1 MTPET
6 REKLINSL
14 KDIHGYSE
22 IAIPEWL
29 LYTLIGIFSIALIY
43 FLYKF
48 FSKKKKNIPEKLF
61 YESLIEK
68 LQKLELESDNKKFY
82 LNYSELIRLY
92 FDERMNTAL
101 IDKTTD
107 EIKSS
112 LYEIKE
118 LSSPDARFLIDSL
131 SRADLAKFAKKEF
144 SAEQKLNDLNRAI
157 NIIQEQ
163 ETKFQALL
171 KNPAADSNLELN
183 DVQAS
188 TEKELNK

>member
-6 REKLINSL
+6 RENLINSL

-29 LYTLIGIFSIALIY
+29 LYTLVGIFSVALIY

-48 FSKKKKNIPEKLF
+48 FSKKKKLAEKPF

-68 LQKLELESDNKKFY
+68 LQELELESDNKKFY

-92 FDERMNTAL
+92 FDQRMNTAL
-101 IDKTTD
+101 LDKTTD

-144 SAEQKLNDLNRAI
+144 STEQKLNDLNKAI

-183 DVQAS
+183 DVQAT

>member
-29 LYTLIGIFSIALIY
+29 LYTLVGIFSVALIY

-48 FSKKKKNIPEKLF
+48 FSKKKKLTEKPF

-92 FDERMNTAL
+92 FDKRMNTAL
-101 IDKTTD
+101 LDKTTD

-144 SAEQKLNDLNRAI
+144 SAEQKLNDLNKAI

-163 ETKFQALL
+163 E
-171 KNPAADSNLELN
+171 
-183 DVQAS
+183 
-188 TEKELNK
+188 LNK

>member
-29 LYTLIGIFSIALIY
+29 LYTLIGIFSVAIIY
-43 FLYKF
+43 FLYRL
-48 FSKKKKNIPEKLF
+48 FSKKKKLAEKPF

-92 FDERMNTAL
+92 FDKRMNTAL
-101 IDKTTD
+101 LDKTTD

-144 SAEQKLNDLNRAI
+144 SAEQKLNDLNKAI
-157 NIIQEQ
+157 NILQEQ
-163 ETKFQALL
+163 ETKFQTLL
-171 KNPAADSNLELN
+171 KNPAADSNLEL
-183 DVQAS
+183 DKAEAT

>member
-22 IAIPEWL
+22 IAVPEWL
-29 LYTLIGIFSIALIY
+29 LYTLIGIFSVTIIY
-43 FLYKF
+43 FLYRF
-48 FSKKKKNIPEKLF
+48 FSKKKTLTEKPF

-92 FDERMNTAL
+92 FDKRMNTAL

-144 SAEQKLNDLNRAI
+144 SAEQKLNDLNKAI

-163 ETKFQALL
+163 EIKFQALL
-171 KNPAADSNLELN
+171 KNPTADSNPELN
-183 DVQAS
+183 DVQAT

>member
-29 LYTLIGIFSIALIY
+29 LYTLVGIFSVALIY

-48 FSKKKKNIPEKLF
+48 FSKKKKLAEKPF

-68 LQKLELESDNKKFY
+68 LQELELESDNKKFY

-92 FDERMNTAL
+92 FDQRMNTAL
-101 IDKTTD
+101 LDKTTD

-144 SAEQKLNDLNRAI
+144 STEQKLNDLNKAI

-183 DVQAS
+183 DVQAT

>member
-22 IAIPEWL
+22 IAVPEWL
-29 LYTLIGIFSIALIY
+29 LYTLIGIFSVAILY
-43 FLYKF
+43 FLYRF
-48 FSKKKKNIPEKLF
+48 FSKKKKLAEKPF
-61 YESLIEK
+61 CESLIEK
-68 LQKLELESDNKKFY
+68 LQKLKLESDNKKFY

-92 FDERMNTAL
+92 FDKRMNTAL
-101 IDKTTD
+101 LDKTTD

-144 SAEQKLNDLNRAI
+144 SAEQKLNDLNKAI
-157 NIIQEQ
+157 NILQEQ
-163 ETKFQALL
+163 ETKFQTLL
-171 KNPAADSNLELN
+171 KNPAADSNLEL
-183 DVQAS
+183 DKAEAT

>member
-29 LYTLIGIFSIALIY
+29 LYTLVGIFSVALIY

-48 FSKKKKNIPEKLF
+48 FSKKKKLAEKPF

-68 LQKLELESDNKKFY
+68 LQELELESDNKKFY

-92 FDERMNTAL
+92 FDKRMNTAL
-101 IDKTTD
+101 LDKTTD

-118 LSSPDARFLIDSL
+118 LSSPEARFLIDSL
-131 SRADLAKFAKKEF
+131 SRADLAKFAKKDF
-144 SAEQKLNDLNRAI
+144 STEQKLHDLNKAI
-157 NIIQEQ
+157 NISQEQ

-183 DVQAS
+183 DVQAT

>member
-29 LYTLIGIFSIALIY
+29 LYTLIGILTVAIIY
-43 FLYKF
+43 FLYRF
-48 FSKKKKNIPEKLF
+48 FSKKKKLAEKPF

-92 FDERMNTAL
+92 FDKRMNSAL
-101 IDKTTD
+101 IDKTTE
-107 EIKSS
+107 EIKTS
-112 LYEIKE
+112 LYKIKE

-144 SAEQKLNDLNRAI
+144 SAEQKLNDLNKAI

-163 ETKFQALL
+163 ETKFQTLL
-171 KNPAADSNLELN
+171 KNPAADSNLEL
-183 DVQAS
+183 DKAQVT

>member
-1 MTPET
+1 MHYIEVST
-6 REKLINSL
+6 I
-14 KDIHGYSE
+14 
-22 IAIPEWL
+22 
-29 LYTLIGIFSIALIY
+29 
-43 FLYKF
+43 
-48 FSKKKKNIPEKLF
+48 KKKQAEKPF

-68 LQKLELESDNKKFY
+68 LQELELESDNKKFY

-92 FDERMNTAL
+92 FDQRMNTAL
-101 IDKTTD
+101 LDKTTD

-144 SAEQKLNDLNRAI
+144 STEQKLNDLNKAI

-183 DVQAS
+183 DVQAT

>member
-22 IAIPEWL
+22 IAVPEWL
-29 LYTLIGIFSIALIY
+29 LYTLIGIFSVAILY

-48 FSKKKKNIPEKLF
+48 FSKKKTLTEKPF

-92 FDERMNTAL
+92 FDKRMNTAL

-144 SAEQKLNDLNRAI
+144 SAEQKLNDLNKAI

-163 ETKFQALL
+163 E
-171 KNPAADSNLELN
+171 
-183 DVQAS
+183 
-188 TEKELNK
+188 LNK